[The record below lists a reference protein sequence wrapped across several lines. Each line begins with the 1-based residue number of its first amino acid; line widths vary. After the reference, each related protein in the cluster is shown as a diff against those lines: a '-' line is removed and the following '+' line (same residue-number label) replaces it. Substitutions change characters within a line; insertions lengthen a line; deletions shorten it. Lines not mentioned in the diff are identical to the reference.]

1 VTIRSLPIELWP
13 QADRDAWVA
22 ACEPARRLK
31 RGGSASHLK
40 PITQRD
46 LARRYGYFLDF
57 LNRRNLLR
65 TDATA
70 TAEVA
75 PGNVADYIDELKA
88 RVSSV
93 TLYGSIYKLR
103 RASELMAPGRDFA
116 WLAEI
121 EKDLALVMRPRSK
134 FERTVLA
141 EVLVEAGLTWIHKAE
156 TSPNLTR
163 LARARQVRNGLMI
176 ALLGFCPIRLKNFA
190 ALEIGRS
197 FVEIK
202 GKWWIVL
209 AAHGTKEGR
218 ADERPVDD
226 LLKSAID
233 RYLDEYR
240 QVLAS
245 TENPPSALWLSS
257 NDGMRM
263 SYAGVEQ
270 VIKATTAAT
279 VGVDVSPHLFRTSA
293 ASTSA
298 TCGGDNLHLGSA
310 LLNHRHRAVTD
321 EHYNRASSLSAA
333 ERLRQVVRR
342 YQEGAG

>member
-1 VTIRSLPIELWP
+1 
-13 QADRDAWVA
+13 
-22 ACEPARRLK
+22 
-31 RGGSASHLK
+31 
-40 PITQRD
+40 
-46 LARRYGYFLDF
+46 
-57 LNRRNLLR
+57 
-65 TDATA
+65 
-70 TAEVA
+70 
-75 PGNVADYIDELKA
+75 
-88 RVSSV
+88 
-93 TLYGSIYKLR
+93 
-103 RASELMAPGRDFA
+103 
-116 WLAEI
+116 
-121 EKDLALVMRPRSK
+121 
-134 FERTVLA
+134 
-141 EVLVEAGLTWIHKAE
+141 
-156 TSPNLTR
+156 
-163 LARARQVRNGLMI
+163 
-176 ALLGFCPIRLKNFA
+176 
-190 ALEIGRS
+190 
-197 FVEIK
+197 
-202 GKWWIVL
+202 VL
-209 AAHGTKEGR
+209 AAHETNVGR